1 MRSTTFSLLTFIQQI
16 FYLCFSEVYCSI
28 TDKTMT
34 IKGTQCLDI
43 HIDGEMITTIK
54 LIIQPLLH
62 KVTAFICEVKKLKIY
77 SLSKI

>member
-1 MRSTTFSLLTFIQQI
+1 MRSITFSLLTFIQQI

-28 TDKTMT
+28 IDKTMT

-54 LIIQPLLH
+54 LVIQPLLH
-62 KVTAFICEVKKLKIY
+62 KVTAFMYEVKKLKIY